1 MTKSMLRATI
11 IVAVTVLAGSASAA
25 GTAAA
30 QAHARK
36 ANSLAAAGKCK
47 QAIPEYNIAYRVL
60 KDPALLF
67 NRAEC
72 LRKVGQDKL
81 ALYDY
86 RRFLEEL
93 PAAPNRKVVLSRIAA
108 LDPTTAPVDTRA
120 IVQVPVEEKQPLAAA
135 VPAAPAPAV
144 APPAPE
150 PSLHTA
156 ALRQPLPALDV
167 PPPAPAPEP
176 IATVVVPRPQPAAP
190 ESDGRAW
197 LWLSVAA
204 AVVAVAAGG
213 ALYLSGKPRN
223 P

>member
-1 MTKSMLRATI
+1 MMKSMLNVTI
-11 IVAVTVLAGSASAA
+11 GVALAVVSASAQA
-25 GTAAA
+25 SGTAAA

-47 QAIPEYNIAYRVL
+47 QAIPEYNVAYRLL

-72 LRKVGQDKL
+72 LRKVGQGKQ

-93 PAAPNRKVVLSRIAA
+93 PAAPNRKLVESRIAA
-108 LDPTTAPVDTRA
+108 LDPSSAPIETKTIA
-120 IVQVPVEEKQPLAAA
+120 QAPPVEVPAPLPAPSPPAEPALQAAA
-135 VPAAPAPAV
+135 LRMPLPAAEPPPPPVPAAPEPIPMVV
-144 APPAPE
+144 AP
-150 PSLHTA
+150 
-156 ALRQPLPALDV
+156 R
-167 PPPAPAPEP
+167 PAPAP
-176 IATVVVPRPQPAAP
+176 A
-190 ESDGRAW
+190 SDSRAW
-197 LWLSVAA
+197 IWLSVAA
-204 AVVAVAAGG
+204 VVVAGAAGG